1 MHIPVLLDEAM
12 EWLAVRPEG
21 IYVDATIGAGG
32 HARAILERLTTG
44 HLIGIDKDPM
54 AIETARTSLQ
64 AYGDRLTLVRQ
75 DFAELLPLL
84 RQLGHSGVDGILAD
98 IGLSQLQLDSPER
111 GFSLKAEG
119 PLDMRMNPDQRLTAS
134 EIVNRYGERE
144 LAQLIYQFGEERRS
158 QRIAR
163 AIVRARPIRNTIQ
176 LAELVAACLGGRRKT
191 SRFAHRWK
199 GEGSGA
205 AARTII
211 HPATRTFQAIRI
223 AVNGELESLNQFLNH
238 IPECLLPGGRVVIIS
253 FHSLEDR
260 AVKQQIRRW
269 VQLGCMRSLTRHVV
283 RPASEE
289 LRRNRRSRS
298 ARLRAAERVVAEAAQ
313 PPAEGAAGRR

>member
-12 EWLAVRPEG
+12 QWLAVRPDG

-54 AIETARTSLQ
+54 AIEMARTNLQ
-64 AYGDRLTLVRQ
+64 VYGDKLTLVRQ

-84 RQLGHSGVDGILAD
+84 RQLEYSGVDGILAD
-98 IGLSQLQLDSPER
+98 VGLSQLQLDSLER

-119 PLDMRMNPDQRLTAS
+119 PLDMRMNPDQRLTA
-134 EIVNRYGERE
+134 EQIVNRYGERE

-163 AIVRARPIRNTIQ
+163 AIVRARPIQNTRK
-176 LAELVAACLGGRRKT
+176 LAELIAACLGGRREA
-191 SRFAHRWK
+191 SRPAYKRK
-199 GEGSGA
+199 RGDSGA
-205 AARTII
+205 AARTVKTQI
-211 HPATRTFQAIRI
+211 HPATRTFQALRI
-223 AVNGELESLNQFLNH
+223 AVNEELDRLSQFLNQV
-238 IPECLLPGGRVVIIS
+238 PDCLTPGGRIVIIS

-260 AVKQQIRRW
+260 PVKQQFQHW
-269 VQLGCMRSLTRHVV
+269 QKEGTMRTLTRHVV
-283 RPASEE
+283 RPSMEE
-289 LRRNRRSRS
+289 VRRNRRARS
-298 ARLRAAERVVAEAAQ
+298 ARLRAAER
-313 PPAEGAAGRR
+313 PASLDVPE

>member
-64 AYGDRLTLVRQ
+64 AYDDRLTLVRQ

-84 RQLGHSGVDGILAD
+84 RRLGWSGVDGILAD
-98 IGLSQLQLDSPER
+98 LGLSQLQLNSPER

-163 AIVRARPIRNTIQ
+163 AIVRARPIRNTMQ

-191 SRFAHRWK
+191 SRSAHRRK
-199 GEGSGA
+199 GEGSGT

-269 VQLGCMRSLTRHVV
+269 VQLGCMRSLTRHIV
-283 RPASEE
+283 RPGSEE
-289 LRRNRRSRS
+289 IRRNRRSRS
-298 ARLRAAERVVAEAAQ
+298 ARLRAAERAGAEAAQ
-313 PPAEGAAGRR
+313 PPAEGAADRR

>member
-44 HLIGIDKDPM
+44 HLIGIDKDPA
-54 AIETARTSLQ
+54 AIEMARTSLQ

-84 RQLGHSGVDGILAD
+84 RRLGWSGVDGILAD
-98 IGLSQLQLDSPER
+98 IGLSQMQLDSPER

-119 PLDMRMNPDQRLTAS
+119 PLDMRMNPDQRLTA
-134 EIVNRYGERE
+134 EQIVNRYGERE

-163 AIVRARPIRNTIQ
+163 AIVRARPIRNTMQ

-191 SRFAHRWK
+191 SHFAHRRR
-199 GEGSGA
+199 GEGSG

-223 AVNGELESLNQFLNH
+223 AVNGELDSLNQFLNH
-238 IPECLLPGGRVVIIS
+238 TPECLLPGGRVVIIC

-260 AVKQQIRRW
+260 LVKQHIRRW
-269 VQLGCMRSLTRHVV
+269 VQRGFMRSLTRHVV
-283 RPASEE
+283 RPSSEE
-289 LRRNRRSRS
+289 VRRNRRSRS
-298 ARLRAAERVVAEAAQ
+298 ARLRAAERTGLEAAL
-313 PPAEGAAGRR
+313 PPAEEAADRR